1 MQVVNVE
8 EANSSER
15 DTEHKTKK
23 KKNVSDINGSQGK
36 AVHEGT
42 VFVDDGSISDSSIT
56 LQAAQEV
63 GEIHL
68 VDYFSVVTMLLGSKS
83 YAAGQPFHFP
93 FKWRRIGEEK

>member
-1 MQVVNVE
+1 M
-8 EANSSER
+8 R
-15 DTEHKTKK
+15 R
-23 KKNVSDINGSQGK
+23 
-36 AVHEGT
+36 
-42 VFVDDGSISDSSIT
+42 ISDSSIT

-68 VDYFSVVTMLLGSKS
+68 VDYFSVVTMCLGSKS